1 MKTFK
6 FIVCLLFGLMFVS
19 AGVTKFIHMAPGK
32 EITPEMQKVL
42 EAFMTIKWLMP
53 LVGIIEIIG
62 GILFIIPKTRALGAI
77 VILPV
82 LVGIILHNIV
92 FMPSGLLIAGVL
104 LLIEI
109 WIIIDNRHKYKVLLS

>member
-1 MKTFK
+1 
-6 FIVCLLFGLMFVS
+6 
-19 AGVTKFIHMAPGK
+19 MAPGK